1 MKNPVSKKPVS
12 HVPALERG
20 LKILEW
26 MAGRED
32 AATLTQIARGMDLG
46 IPEVQRPV
54 ACLEESG
61 YLRHLPT
68 GAYVL
73 SGKLFSVASHH
84 PPQHRLRRAAEPAMI
99 AFASETGQSVHL
111 SIPDGDAALMIL
123 DVPGEGLVR
132 LSLRSGAR
140 FHPKDTVSGALL
152 ASVGSIAKPKGFRVP
167 ANLKLAICEA
177 QPFSRESR
185 QVEGVIDLGILLR
198 DTEQRVL
205 GVLTASVITPR
216 NGDVNLPALSAALM
230 KAAARLT
237 ETV

>member
-1 MKNPVSKKPVS
+1 MKKHLTKKPVS

-20 LKILEW
+20 LKVLEW
-26 MAGRED
+26 MAAREE

-61 YLRHLPT
+61 YLRHLST

-84 PPQHRLRRAAEPAMI
+84 PPQHRLRRAAEPAMM
-99 AFASETGQSVHL
+99 AFAAETGQSVHL
-111 SIPDGDAALMIL
+111 SLPDGDAALMIL

-132 LSLRSGAR
+132 LSLKSGAR
-140 FHPKDTVSGALL
+140 FHPDDTVSGALL
-152 ASVGSIAKPKGFRVP
+152 ASVGAIAKPKGFRMP
-167 ANLKLAICEA
+167 AALKRAVREA
-177 QPFSRESR
+177 RPFSRESR
-185 QVEGVIDLGILLR
+185 QVEGILDVGVLIR
-198 DTEQRVL
+198 DAEQRVL

-216 NGDVNLPALSAALM
+216 NGGVNLPALSAALM

>member
-1 MKNPVSKKPVS
+1 MKTPAAKKPVS

-26 MAGRED
+26 MAGREE

-61 YLRHLPT
+61 YLRHLST

-99 AFASETGQSVHL
+99 AFAAQTGQSVHL
-111 SIPDGDAALMIL
+111 SLPDGDSALMIL

-152 ASVGSIAKPKGFRVP
+152 ASVGAIAKPKGFRTP
-167 ANLKLAICEA
+167 AALKRSIREA

-185 QVEGVIDLGILLR
+185 QVEGVLDVGILIR

-230 KAAARLT
+230 KAAGRLT

>member
-26 MAGRED
+26 MAGREEP
-32 AATLTQIARGMDLG
+32 ATLTQIARGLDLG

-54 ACLEESG
+54 ACLEETG
-61 YLRHLPT
+61 YLRHLSS

-73 SGKLFSVASHH
+73 SGKLFGVASHH
-84 PPQHRLRRAAEPAMI
+84 PPQQRLRRAAEPAMI

-132 LSLRSGAR
+132 LSLKSGAR
-140 FHPKDTVSGALL
+140 FYPPDTVSGALL
-152 ASVGSIAKPKGFRVP
+152 ASAGAIAKPKGFRVP
-167 ANLKLAICEA
+167 TALGLAIREA
-177 QPFSRESR
+177 RPFSRESR

-198 DTEQRVL
+198 DYDARVL